1 VDKDIEIIVSEVET
15 ISLEM
20 EILIDSLL
28 ATIEKLSRYMLKN
41 RKDDLLLEELRKSKI
56 LNRVQAKINTLSEL
70 C

>member
-1 VDKDIEIIVSEVET
+1 MDKDIEIIVSEVET